1 MSLIFHIVTRLVLF
15 SSAFDA
21 PNAHNVWNILE
32 SMQLFHDT
40 ISSYLFR
47 IKPFQIDRYLVGS
60 ELTNGKLFADTPG
73 TDYASQSAIIWCVD
87 PLIMVATTLAFASVL
102 E

>member
-1 MSLIFHIVTRLVLF
+1 
-15 SSAFDA
+15 
-21 PNAHNVWNILE
+21 
-32 SMQLFHDT
+32 MQLFHDT
-40 ISSYLFR
+40 ILSYLFR

-60 ELTNGKLFADTPG
+60 ELTNGKLFVLEARDAHGHT
-73 TDYASQSAIIWCVD
+73 SQSAIIWCVD